1 MNTVP
6 TYIQVSGQ
14 VIPTPADLPDARFR
28 DAWVLDA
35 QGAVTLDPV
44 KRAEI
49 AMKLF
54 EDAIEAHIDNV
65 AREKG
70 YRDATRLAS
79 YTVST
84 RPEWA
89 AEAQAF
95 VEWRDDVWLHAFGEL
110 DLVMAGDRA
119 EPTIEDFIAELPEIA
134 WPE

>member
-44 KRAEI
+44 KRGEI
-49 AMKLF
+49 AMKLV
-54 EDAIEAHIDNV
+54 EDAIEEHIDSV

-70 YRDATRLAS
+70 YRDATRIVT

-84 RPEWA
+84 KPEWA

-95 VEWRDDVWLHAFGEL
+95 VKWRDDVWLHAFAEL
-110 DLVMAGDRA
+110 DKVQAGDRA
-119 EPTIEDFIAELPEIA
+119 EPTIDDLIAELPAIV
-134 WPE
+134 WPK

>member
-54 EDAIEAHIDNV
+54 EDAIQAHIEET
-65 AREKG
+65 ARSKG
-70 YRDATRLAS
+70 YGDATRLAS
-79 YTVST
+79 FTVST

-89 AEAQAF
+89 AEAHAF
-95 VEWRDDVWLHAFGEL
+95 VEWRDVVWLHAFAEL
-110 DLVMAGDRA
+110 DKVQAGDRP
-119 EPTIEDFIAELPEIA
+119 EPTIEEFIAELPTIE
-134 WPE
+134 WPA